1 MGKSS
6 VINPRAMRFAI
17 RFRII
22 LAGLQIMHSDA
33 RKSALGCIL
42 NRRRGI
48 LSNAIGIRD
57 AANACYLASMIGLDK
72 RWLSV
77 HGIDADRIAGLV
89 PLSGQTITHFTIREE
104 RNIPRKQPIIDE
116 YAPLYH
122 IRPDAPPLI
131 LMTSDRNLEMLG
143 RYEEN
148 AYLMRMMKVVGHEKT
163 ELYEL

>member
-1 MGKSS
+1 M
-6 VINPRAMRFAI
+6 
-17 RFRII
+17 
-22 LAGLQIMHSDA
+22 
-33 RKSALGCIL
+33 
-42 NRRRGI
+42 
-48 LSNAIGIRD
+48 SNAIGIRD